1 MTTKHQFTGNLGKR
15 VRLNR
20 LFSNPSGRFCSVAV
34 DHFINY
40 GQDKIPAGLRNM
52 PETLAHIVRGK
63 PDAVTMH
70 IGMAT
75 SSWTPYAGTIPW
87 ILQSTIARIDDT
99 FHEQIVEPVDAV
111 RLGADAFAVAGFLR
125 GNSEGRYIKAIA
137 ECVRQAAPYDMP
149 VISHVYPRN
158 FQDGVKTSYTP
169 DDIAWAVRCAFE
181 CGVDVV
187 KVPYCGD
194 VAAYAQIVSEC
205 PVPVIAAGGPQ
216 TKTFAEALQ
225 MIYEVVQS
233 GAKGVTVG
241 RNVWGFPAITRAVQ
255 ALKAVVHDGKT
266 PQEAMQQAGISGNE
280 K

>member
-1 MTTKHQFTGNLGKR
+1 M
-15 VRLNR
+15 
-20 LFSNPSGRFCSVAV
+20 AV

-52 PETLAHIVRGK
+52 PQTLAQIVQGR

-70 IGMAT
+70 MGMAT
-75 SSWTPYAGTIPW
+75 SSWAPYAGAIPW
-87 ILQSTIARIDDT
+87 ILQSTIARIDDA
-99 FHEQIVEPVDAV
+99 FHEQIVEPSDAI
-111 RLGADAFAVAGFLR
+111 RLGADAFAVAGFFR
-125 GNSEGRYIKAIA
+125 GDSEGRYIKAIA

-181 CGVDVV
+181 CGVDIV

-216 TKTFAEALQ
+216 TKTFADALR
-225 MIYEVVQS
+225 MIHEVVQS
-233 GAKGVTVG
+233 GVKGVTVG

-255 ALKAVVHDGKT
+255 ALKAIVHDGKN
-266 PQEAMQQAGISGNE
+266 PQEAMLQAGITGNE